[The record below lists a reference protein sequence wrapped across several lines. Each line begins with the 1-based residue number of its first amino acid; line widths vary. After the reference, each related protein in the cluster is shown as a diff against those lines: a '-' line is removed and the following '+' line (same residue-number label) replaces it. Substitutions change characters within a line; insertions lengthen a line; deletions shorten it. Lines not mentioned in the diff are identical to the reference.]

1 MSPSKDEGA
10 LEKSS
15 SLWEQL
21 SICYQEI
28 PGKTIKVLSGIIG
41 SVAKATLKFCSEA
54 VGFISK
60 NTPALIIFATGLLG
74 AKIISKVNNQN

>member
-10 LEKSS
+10 LEKSNIFG
-15 SLWEQL
+15 EQL

-28 PGKTIKVLSGIIG
+28 PGKIIKVLPGIIG
-41 SVAKATLKFCSEA
+41 SVAKATLKICSEA

-60 NTPALIIFATGLLG
+60 NTPVLIIFATGFFG
-74 AKIISKVNNQN
+74 ARIMSKVSNQN